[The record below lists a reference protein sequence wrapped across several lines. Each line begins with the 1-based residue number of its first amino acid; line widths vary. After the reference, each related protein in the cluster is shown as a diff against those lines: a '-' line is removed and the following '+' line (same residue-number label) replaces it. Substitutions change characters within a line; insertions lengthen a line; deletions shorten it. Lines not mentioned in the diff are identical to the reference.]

1 MEEKSLSKIIAIVM
15 VLLFTLS
22 GCEANKANK
31 NNNDNNTQV
40 TIDQNIEELNDNNQ
54 SQSSPKTNQYL
65 ENSEEPLGDSEKPIV
80 LYHGITLDDADQ
92 RIEIR
97 TNENEDEVNYIM
109 KKYSREYYLYS
120 NQQFLG
126 KENGIAEIRGY
137 DYYWEVNF
145 QNLDN
150 FEVAISQPYN
160 PYPRKVTDIYSEFA
174 SELENNSTVIS
185 GTNNEFKVN
194 CEITELFSID
204 LDGDG
209 NDEYLVT
216 LFDTENCFF
225 AKCLV
230 DSKYKIIAYLT
241 MFHEKT
247 SEDDFNILLDYYGG
261 SLFSNE
267 IIDIDNDSVME
278 IIMAI
283 PTYEGF
289 RFEVF
294 KYNNGNFDGEFITE
308 ASFQC

>member
-1 MEEKSLSKIIAIVM
+1 MSKIIAIVM
-15 VLLFTLS
+15 VLLFILS

-31 NNNDNNTQV
+31 NNNDNNTQT

-65 ENSEEPLGDSEKPIV
+65 ENSEEPLGDSEEPIV

-109 KKYSREYYLYS
+109 KKYTREYYLYS

-145 QNLDN
+145 QNLGN

-160 PYPRKVTDIYSEFA
+160 PYPRKVSDISSEFA
-174 SELENNSTVIS
+174 LEPGNFCTVIS
-185 GTNNEFKVN
+185 EVNNRFGVT
-194 CEITELFSID
+194 CEITELLSVD
-204 LDGDG
+204 LDGNG
-209 NDEYLVT
+209 NDEYFIMLC
-216 LFDTENCFF
+216 DRESYFF
-225 AKCLV
+225 AKCLLNPE
-230 DSKYKIIAYLT
+230 YKIISYLT
-241 MFHEKT
+241 VVRE
-247 SEDDFNILLDYYGG
+247 EDEEYDYTIEEFRMLN
-261 SLFSNE
+261 SSE
-267 IIDIDNDSVME
+267 IIDIDNDGIME
-278 IIMAI
+278 IIMQI
-283 PTYEGF
+283 PSYEGLL
-289 RFEVF
+289 FEVF
-294 KYNNGNFDGEFITE
+294 KYNNGDFDGEFITE

>member
-1 MEEKSLSKIIAIVM
+1 M

-22 GCEANKANK
+22 GCEINNANK
-31 NNNDNNTQV
+31 NNNDDNTQA
-40 TIDQNIEELNDNNQ
+40 TIDQNIEELNNNNQ

-65 ENSEEPLGDSEKPIV
+65 EDSEEPLENSEKPIV
-80 LYHGITLDDADQ
+80 LYHGITLDDADR

-174 SELENNSTVIS
+174 LEPGNFCTVIS
-185 GTNNEFKVN
+185 EVNNRFGVT
-194 CEITELFSID
+194 CEITELLSVD
-204 LDGDG
+204 LDGNG
-209 NDEYLVT
+209 NDEYFIMLC
-216 LFDTENCFF
+216 DRESHFF
-225 AKCLV
+225 AKCLLNP
-230 DSKYKIIAYLT
+230 KYKIISYLT
-241 MFHEKT
+241 VVHE
-247 SEDDFNILLDYYGG
+247 EDEEYDYTIEEFRMQN
-261 SLFSNE
+261 SSE
-267 IIDIDNDSVME
+267 IIDIDNDGIME
-278 IIMAI
+278 IIMQI
-283 PTYEGF
+283 PSYEGLL
-289 RFEVF
+289 FEVF
-294 KYNNGNFDGEFITE
+294 KYNNGNFDGKFITE

>member
-22 GCEANKANK
+22 GCEANNAKK
-31 NNNDNNTQV
+31 NNNDNNTQA
-40 TIDQNIEELNDNNQ
+40 TIDQNIEESNDNNQ

-65 ENSEEPLGDSEKPIV
+65 EDSEEPLGDSEKPIV
-80 LYHGITLDDADQ
+80 LYYGITLDDADR
-92 RIEIR
+92 RIKIL

-150 FEVAISQPYN
+150 PEVAISQPYN

-174 SELENNSTVIS
+174 LELGNFYTVIS
-185 GTNNEFKVN
+185 EVNNRFGVT
-194 CEITELFSID
+194 CEITELLSVD
-204 LDGDG
+204 LDGNG
-209 NDEYLVT
+209 NDEYFIMLC
-216 LFDTENCFF
+216 DRESHFF
-225 AKCLV
+225 AKCLLNPE
-230 DSKYKIIAYLT
+230 YKIISYLT
-241 MFHEKT
+241 VVHE
-247 SEDDFNILLDYYGG
+247 EDEEYDYTIEEFRMQN
-261 SLFSNE
+261 SSE
-267 IIDIDNDSVME
+267 IIDIDNDGIME
-278 IIMAI
+278 IIMLI
-283 PTYEGF
+283 PSYEGLL
-289 RFEVF
+289 FEVF
-294 KYNNGNFDGEFITE
+294 KYNNGDFDGEFITE